1 MTREEALRRSIVA
14 RNELVQRMAAGHDL
28 GWMLSAIADAIQQAA
43 HDEAARYVEALRP
56 LATINDERQPDF
68 LRLLD
73 VNGSLHVPG
82 LEKLE
87 LGHCRAAA
95 KLVREFDETHQPVKG

>member
-56 LATINDERQPDF
+56 LVNMARLYVAWPDTHGVARSGADA
-68 LRLLD
+68 L
-73 VNGSLHVPG
+73 VTV
-82 LEKLE
+82 
-87 LGHCRAAA
+87 GHCRAAA
-95 KLVREFDETHQPVKG
+95 KLVKEFDERDAKP